1 MRGLLY
7 LLPLC
12 LVVSIVYEATH
23 EEDTPNAISRV
34 GGPQMS
40 RIFRKGLKLFVMLS
54 GGIVILAALML
65 TLGRLL

>member
-23 EEDTPNAISRV
+23 EE
-34 GGPQMS
+34 QMS
-40 RIFRKGLKLFVMLS
+40 RIFRKGLMLFVKLS
-54 GGIVILAALML
+54 VGIVLLAVLALA
-65 TLGRLL
+65 LGRFL